1 MAETLDSFSIFRKR
15 DGWEISAKDLL
26 FPFSRIIREIGRL
39 IAESRMIDG
48 RDPSVNLQSLK
59 FLFAFVRGGKK
70 GCFETERE
78 RDGNFVRSRQTGG
91 TKRGK
96 GARHRDIKRL
106 FPGISCDG
114 GRDFC
119 FGDGPPRENLA
130 RRLCWVSKSERRLE
144 GTVGNHRKNRIG
156 RDTRLFFNNEKFGSK
171 RARPFLLSPPRAPY
185 FYISL
190 IFPRL
195 LLCYISP
202 TVPIDSRFSLF
213 KFIEFSLRRDLL
225 DDAEA
230 VPTPSAIKQE
240 RKSGKRGRD
249 SRDEI
254 TAGL

>member
-1 MAETLDSFSIFRKR
+1 MDAIPPSTSNPLNSSLLLFGEGRKAPFRNGERARRKFR
-15 DGWEISAKDLL
+15 SISADTWNKAWKGRET
-26 FPFSRIIREIGRL
+26 SRYK
-39 IAESRMIDG
+39 AA
-48 RDPSVNLQSLK
+48 Q
-59 FLFAFVRGGKK
+59 
-70 GCFETERE
+70 
-78 RDGNFVRSRQTGG
+78 Q
-91 TKRGK
+91 
-96 GARHRDIKRL
+96 L

-202 TVPIDSRFSLF
+202 TVPIDSRFSLS